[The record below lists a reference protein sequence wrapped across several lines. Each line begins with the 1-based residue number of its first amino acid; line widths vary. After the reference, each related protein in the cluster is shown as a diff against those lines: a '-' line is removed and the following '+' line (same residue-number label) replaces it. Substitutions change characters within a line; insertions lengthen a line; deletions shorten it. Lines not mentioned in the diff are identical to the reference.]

1 MKKLYSIPKALAV
14 TAGLDLLLLGI
25 LLLFTHM
32 VHKESGQALLFLT
45 ITLLLT
51 TGICLFA
58 VIPVRGRGMLW
69 ACMGVSLPLH
79 TTLSVVTALVTG
91 SKLSDAWPGSGDL
104 AWLLILLMSLAVW
117 HIGIFTVT
125 VVRSRR
131 RGKALR
137 EEQRN
142 VKRAS
147 KGYTKEWQT
156 LTPARGR
163 TLAILRGALW
173 VMWIHL
179 LTFLFIAWF
188 MNEGLEDTVLSYV
201 SFPVLWSLMAAFYGL
216 RGAEHRVAY
225 TLSAAITNVLLFLLP
240 TTLLTVAGT
249 PVHKYRFVLHLDSV
263 LTNPLD
269 NPEQMLVIGVF
280 LTVWVAM
287 IVFGVGHKKPNSE
300 FGMRNSELGERE
312 NGMIP
317 R

>member
-1 MKKLYSIPKALAV
+1 VSIH
-14 TAGLDLLLLGI
+14 LLLSI
-25 LLLFTHM
+25 
-32 VHKESGQALLFLT
+32 
-45 ITLLLT
+45 
-51 TGICLFA
+51 
-58 VIPVRGRGMLW
+58 
-69 ACMGVSLPLH
+69 
-79 TTLSVVTALVTG
+79 VTALITG
-91 SKLSDAWPGSGDL
+91 KKLSAAWPGDGDL
-104 AWLLILLMSLAVW
+104 AWVLVLLLSLSVW
-117 HIGIFTVT
+117 GIGLFWVT
-125 VVRSRR
+125 VLRTARIGRVRRESKRQ
-131 RGKALR
+131 LR
-137 EEQRN
+137 H
-142 VKRAS
+142 AI

-173 VMWIHL
+173 VMWLHL

-249 PVHKYRFVLHLDSV
+249 PVHKYRFVLHLDSI
-263 LTNPLD
+263 LTEPLH

-287 IVFGVGHKKPNSE
+287 IVFGTGNKRKKN
-300 FGMRNSELGERE
+300 L
-312 NGMIP
+312 
-317 R
+317 